1 MKKLFFTIFI
11 LPIATSCFS
20 QTYAL
25 LDRRWYK
32 EVVLTDTITRQNL
45 SDGWFPVYKQDIDS
59 LIIMVSKLKYL
70 RKDGLE
76 RKFYYAEDFKT
87 EHNSFQ
93 IDNIKRSYGDGYEI
107 NMTTTTSLGS
117 NTLKLADPKLTLI
130 KNQELIRAFLDYL
143 ELTKK
148 NIDNPKKKKKGS
160 NNPLTG

>member
-1 MKKLFFTIFI
+1 MKKLFWIIFV
-11 LPIATSCFS
+11 LLGHQATA

-25 LDRRWYK
+25 LDRRWHK
-32 EVVLTDTITRQNL
+32 EAILTDTITRQNL
-45 SDGWFPVYKQDIDS
+45 TDGWFPVYKNDIDS
-59 LIIMVSKLKYL
+59 LIILVNKLKYL

-76 RKFYYAEDFKT
+76 RKFYYAGDFKT
-87 EHNSFQ
+87 EHNTFQ

-107 NMTTTTSLGS
+107 NLTCTTVIGS

-148 NIDNPKKKKKGS
+148 KY
-160 NNPLTG
+160 